1 MIMKLISDNLQAIIR
16 SQIESLGYILWGIEI
31 IPRKYSYLTR
41 IYIDS
46 KEKKTLGIDD
56 CALVN
61 RTLDACLQEE
71 DMQLEIS
78 TPGLARKLFFPE
90 QYSSYLGNKIRIKTK
105 KMIEGR
111 KNFNGELISCDTD
124 SLTLSVDG
132 SSQVFLYTDVSSGQL
147 EPNYDGI
154 FKK

>member
-1 MIMKLISDNLQAIIR
+1 MKLISDNLQAIIR
-16 SQIESLGYILWGIEI
+16 SQIESMGYILWGIEI

-46 KEKKTLGIDD
+46 QEKKSLGIED

-61 RTLDACLQEE
+61 RALDACLQEE
-71 DMQLEIS
+71 DMQLEVS

-90 QYSSYLGNKIRIKTK
+90 QYSSYLGKKIRIRTK

-111 KNFNGELISCDTD
+111 KNFNGELVDCDAN
-124 SLTLSVDG
+124 SLTLSVDDT
-132 SSQVFLYTDVSSGQL
+132 SQVFSYSDVSSSQL
-147 EPNYDGI
+147 EPNYDEI

>member
-1 MIMKLISDNLQAIIR
+1 MKLISDNLQAVIR

-46 KEKKTLGIDD
+46 KEDKSLGIED

-61 RTLDACLQEE
+61 RALDACLQEE

-90 QYSSYLGNKIRIKTK
+90 QYSSYLGKKLRIRTK
-105 KMIEGR
+105 KMIDGR
-111 KNFNGELISCDTD
+111 KNFTGELIACDAD
-124 SLTLSVDG
+124 KVTLSVDEQLQEFPYADI
-132 SSQVFLYTDVSSGQL
+132 SNSQL
-147 EPNYDGI
+147 ELNYEEI